1 MEKKRQVES
10 GKGLKEPF
18 KTGFIRSGLWSL
30 TRHPNYFAEQ
40 SLWLSFYIFS
50 IAATGRFI
58 NWTMIGSL
66 LLMLLFR
73 GSADVSEGI
82 SASKYP
88 EYKNYQKTVPIF
100 IPRLW

>member
-1 MEKKRQVES
+1 
-10 GKGLKEPF
+10 
-18 KTGFIRSGLWSL
+18 
-30 TRHPNYFAEQ
+30 
-40 SLWLSFYIFS
+40 
-50 IAATGRFI
+50 
-58 NWTMIGSL
+58 MIGSL